1 MVSGHAMRRPR
12 SRRCRGSASVSRPL
26 SAAAGVVA
34 DRWLGEPPASV
45 HPVRLFG
52 LCMSNVEAKA
62 YRDDRNAGIAHAA
75 LGTVLG
81 VATGAVVGST
91 TVATYIA
98 VAGRELRRIAVSIG
112 DALESSDLE
121 RARALLPSLV
131 GRDVATLD
139 GVGMARAVVESVAEN
154 TVDAVVAP
162 AWWAAIAGAPGVLGF
177 RAVNTMDAMVG
188 HRNARYRRY
197 GWASARLDDIA
208 AFVPARF
215 TAVLVAA
222 VRPRTAPAVW
232 RAVRTQAPSHP
243 SPNAGV
249 AEAAFAAALGLRLG
263 GVNRYGTAI
272 EDRPLLGAGSIA
284 EPGDIRRAVKLSE
297 DVTSALALFLATVG
311 LALTAHGRVRRRWPR

>member
-1 MVSGHAMRRPR
+1 MVTGHAVRRPR
-12 SRRCRGSASVSRPL
+12 SGRWRGSASASRPL
-26 SAAAGVVA
+26 AAAVGVVA
-34 DRWLGEPPASV
+34 DRFLGEPPAPV

-52 LCMSNVEAKA
+52 LCMSHVEARA
-62 YRDDRNAGIAHAA
+62 YRDDCNAGLVHAA
-75 LGTVLG
+75 LGTALG
-81 VATGAVVGST
+81 AATGAVVGST

-139 GVGMARAVVESVAEN
+139 GAGMARAVVESVAEN

-188 HRNARYRRY
+188 HRNDRYRRY
-197 GWASARLDDIA
+197 GWASARLDDVA
-208 AFVPARF
+208 AFVPARM

-222 VRPRTAPAVW
+222 VRPRMAPAVW

-249 AEAAFAAALGLRLG
+249 AEAAFAAALDLRLG
-263 GVNRYGTAI
+263 GVNRYGTTT
-272 EDRPLLGAGSIA
+272 EDRPLLGVGSIA
-284 EPGDIRRAVKLSE
+284 APGDIRRAVKLSE
-297 DVTSALALFLATVG
+297 DVTSALALLLATVG
-311 LALTAHGRVRRRWPR
+311 LALTAHGRARGRSHR